1 MAHHMM
7 MLFGKNLIGMEHT
20 EFTPVENL
28 IPTALAGRKSESMK
42 QEAAGSS
49 A

>member
-1 MAHHMM
+1 MM
-7 MLFGKNLIGMEHT
+7 ILFGQNLIGTEHT

-28 IPTALAGRKSESMK
+28 IPTALTGRKSESMK